1 MSELSFELG
10 RLAELEA
17 AEVHDLLMLRAE
29 VFVVEQRCAFLDPDL
44 LDHCSWHLLGRE
56 ASGLLVAYLRIVDPG
71 RKYEEPAIGRVVTK
85 PTRRSQGLGKLLMR
99 EGIVRAQ
106 QIWPGRAIRIAAQHR
121 LEAFYQ
127 EQGFVTAGSVFIE
140 DDIAHVEMLLA
151 ATTTT
156 RTSLRGQST

>member
-1 MSELSFELG
+1 VSGLSFELA

-29 VFVVEQRCAFLDPDL
+29 VFVVEQRCAFLDPDE

-56 ASGLLVAYLRIVDPG
+56 PGGLLVAYLRIVDPG

-85 PTRRSQGLGKLLMR
+85 PSRRARGLGRLLMR

-106 QIWPGRAIRIAAQHR
+106 QVWPGRAIRIAAQHR

-151 ATTTT
+151 APANARTT
-156 RTSLRGQST
+156 